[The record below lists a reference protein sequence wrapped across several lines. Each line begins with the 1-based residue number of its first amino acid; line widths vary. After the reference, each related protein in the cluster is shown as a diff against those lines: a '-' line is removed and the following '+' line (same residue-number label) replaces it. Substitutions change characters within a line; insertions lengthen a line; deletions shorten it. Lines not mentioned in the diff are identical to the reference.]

1 MQRTHIQVWLPTL
14 GLAPGARRRA
24 WAALL
29 VLAVA
34 FASFGHVAHSHPA
47 DAPATYQPCSFCTTF
62 DRGGAPPPAVQVA
75 LSVVPTAA
83 PAVPPPA
90 APQAKADLHSDCR
103 PRAPPFLQA

>member
-1 MQRTHIQVWLPTL
+1 MQGKQIQSWLPTL

-24 WAALL
+24 WAVLL

-34 FASFGHVAHSHPA
+34 FASFGHVAHSHEA

-62 DRGGAPPPAVQVA
+62 DRGGAPPPAPQAA
-75 LSVVPTAA
+75 LSDAPTPA

-90 APQAKADLHSDCR
+90 APPARADLHVACR

>member
-1 MQRTHIQVWLPTL
+1 MQGKQIQRWLPTL

-24 WAALL
+24 WAVLL

-34 FASFGHVAHSHPA
+34 FAAFGHVAHSHEA
-47 DAPATYQPCSFCTTF
+47 DALATYQPCSFCTTF

-75 LSVVPTAA
+75 LPDVPTPA
-83 PAVPPPA
+83 PAVPPSA
-90 APQAKADLHSDCR
+90 APQAQADLHLACR

>member
-1 MQRTHIQVWLPTL
+1 MQGKQIQSWLPTL

-34 FASFGHVAHSHPA
+34 FASFGHVAHSHEA
-47 DAPATYQPCSFCTTF
+47 DAPGTYQLCSFCTTF
-62 DRGGAPPPAVQVA
+62 DRGGAPPPAVHVA
-75 LSVVPTAA
+75 LSDVPTPV

-90 APQAKADLHSDCR
+90 APQAKAELHLACR
-103 PRAPPFLQA
+103 PRAPPVLQA